1 MYDCIEPVAFT
12 DNASFSWGCDSPYC
26 YGLVCCEGRRFEIS
40 LPLEGFFDR
49 VISKQCLVSDM
60 TELCFTINDQFVM
73 FVEDTK
79 THRIKIS
86 WDKGE
91 MWMSKAKALAVHKW
105 LTEFVKEE
113 DDINE

>member
-1 MYDCIEPVAFT
+1 M
-12 DNASFSWGCDSPYC
+12 
-26 YGLVCCEGRRFEIS
+26 
-40 LPLEGFFDR
+40 PLEGFFDR